1 MKNVRLRTAARTM
14 NSPAVRGYAVTLAF
28 ALQLV
33 VGGRALADD
42 EKHDPLIL
50 AAVPD
55 SSASPTQLTIMGE
68 NFGTLK
74 PAVTLESIPL
84 KVVTFGSTTVTALLP
99 AGLAPGSY
107 LLTLQRNGQKQNT
120 AEFEVALGAI
130 GPKGDRGDPG
140 APGPPGPA
148 GPSGPAGPVGPTGPQ
163 GPEGAPGAGASDV
176 FSVTGPSVGLRIL
189 PKIVATLDV
198 PAGEYWIVFTSTV
211 TNTTGDILNPTD
223 TIACSIAGVGSLN
236 MVRLGQDANQ
246 AVMTLQGVA
255 TFGAPTSIDVT
266 CEGSTLFF
274 SGRSDNN
281 VLTALKVGAIH

>member
-1 MKNVRLRTAARTM
+1 MK
-14 NSPAVRGYAVTLAF
+14 SPAVRGYAVIFAF

-33 VGGRALADD
+33 VMGRALADD
-42 EKHDPLIL
+42 QKHDPLIL

-55 SSASPTQLTIMGE
+55 SSVSPTQLTIMGE

-74 PAVTLESIPL
+74 PAVTLDSIPL
-84 KVVTFGSTTVTALLP
+84 TVVNFGSTSVTALLP
-99 AGLAPGSY
+99 AGLTPGSY

-120 AEFEVALGAI
+120 AEFDVALGAI
-130 GPKGDRGDPG
+130 GPKGEKGDPG
-140 APGPPGPA
+140 ALGPAGPA
-148 GPSGPAGPVGPTGPQ
+148 GPSGPTGPVGPTGPQ

-176 FSVTGPSVGLRIL
+176 FSVTGPSVSLRIFA
-189 PKIVATLDV
+189 KSVATLDV

-223 TIACSIAGVGSLN
+223 TIACSIAGVGSPN
-236 MVRLGQDANQ
+236 SVRLGQDANQ
-246 AVMTLQGVA
+246 GVMALQGVA
-255 TFGAPTSIDVT
+255 AFGAPTSIDVT
-266 CEGSTLFF
+266 CQGSTIFF